1 MPAHGQRQAGI
12 PGSAGQAD
20 RLPSPGP
27 RPRIR
32 ADYCNRRA
40 RRRAGRQ
47 RAHVRPPRRPHCQRA
62 PPRLCSGRAARGRR
76 RALRTSSGPSKAV
89 AARRQEPAASRSPG
103 PPTPR
108 PPVHPGARFH
118 LPHHTGP
125 CPWLQFW
132 LQFTTV
138 RAMPGGYAPQVTDFP
153 GLARTVDPRPFNP
166 WVQGSSPWR
175 PTRSELQ
182 ESLATGLA
190 MPAWRGTT
198 RSAASAHTMHTVHY
212 LRIRRVT
219 DPRFRARGGRLKRS
233 GAGSTM
239 SGRTT
244 RDADHGCATM
254 GDHDRKSSGRRFRAM
269 AEHAARRAR
278 HSRQCHGLAGP
289 PVPVRLS
296 GRTDS

>member
-1 MPAHGQRQAGI
+1 MARGR
-12 PGSAGQAD
+12 PGSPAAQARPIACPAPGPGRGSARTAATAGHAAVPDGSALTSGRQGAHTARGHPPGCAAGVRHAAAGVHCAPAAD
-20 RLPSPGP
+20 HPRPSPPAGKSP
-27 RPRIR
+27 RPH
-32 ADYCNRRA
+32 AAPA
-40 RRRAGRQ
+40 RRRPGLPSTPE
-47 RAHVRPPRRPHCQRA
+47 RASTCRTTPA
-62 PPRLCSGRAARGRR
+62 PG
-76 RALRTSSGPSKAV
+76 
-89 AARRQEPAASRSPG
+89 
-103 PPTPR
+103 
-108 PPVHPGARFH
+108 
-118 LPHHTGP
+118 
-125 CPWLQFW
+125 PWLQFW

-138 RAMPGGYAPQVTDFP
+138 RAMPSGYAPQVTDFP